1 MLFRVWCE
9 NNREY
14 EINNYSIDSYGNI
27 LYGWTTVRPE
37 THKVEFSTRLKD
49 ANWQEIFQGDIVEG
63 PFHSAW
69 SHDVIRC
76 EVVWN
81 EVSACFEC
89 AELAQNGY
97 YCTHNVKFSKNVKII
112 GNIHENKNLLDMDE
126 EGNYVVQN
134 LW

>member
-49 ANWQEIFQGDIVEG
+49 ANITDDGSDEII
-63 PFHSAW
+63 
-69 SHDVIRC
+69 
-76 EVVWN
+76 
-81 EVSACFEC
+81 
-89 AELAQNGY
+89 Y
-97 YCTHNVKFSKNVKII
+97 YLIK
-112 GNIHENKNLLDMDE
+112 
-126 EGNYVVQN
+126 YVCIEI
-134 LW
+134 